1 MIRALNE
8 LRNDLLEEKRD
19 PGAVEDVLLKTIEA
33 PPKKGKRRGKTQRAP
48 ERNCF
53 LSGALLACGTYRI
66 CAMKLPIF
74 SAAFCCIC
82 RVTWV

>member
-1 MIRALNE
+1 MFPIVYGKKLCPTPWPTRLAVSGFAAYCQLMPHGYNE
-8 LRNDLLEEKRD
+8 M
-19 PGAVEDVLLKTIEA
+19 
-33 PPKKGKRRGKTQRAP
+33 RGKTQRAP